1 MNWLRN
7 LPLLTVS
14 GALAF
19 AAEGG
24 SGLEKAPAPD
34 PTPTVTTTR
43 RPVAATTARTPIVLK
58 SLEPAESRVLLLP
71 APRGLAERIAP
82 APAPSKFS
90 VKPNWHPV
98 GTPSLPAAPEVSLTA
113 SLTLDVITRFA
124 SVTTSPR
131 PLIAPSLP
139 TETATVPAPSADG
152 TRSKYPAG
160 FAQESAV
167 FCQRELGHWTLAD
180 ARALLGEPIRQRA
193 AIDDDSIESGHIF
206 AFHDPTRRYRE
217 LELDFDKDKGLLRTV
232 FIYPW
237 NLTWTECRKLW
248 GAKVSATEGNAGR
261 VFYSY
266 VNRRLDVLVDHDG
279 KVISLGLY

>member
-19 AAEGG
+19 AADGG

-34 PTPTVTTTR
+34 PTPTVATTS
-43 RPVAATTARTPIVLK
+43 RPISATTARTPIVLK

-71 APRGLAERIAP
+71 SSGRLATRAPV
-82 APAPSKFS
+82 PAPSRFS

-98 GTPSLPAAPEVSLTA
+98 GIPNLPAAPDVSLTTPTTPDTVA
-113 SLTLDVITRFA
+113 RFA
-124 SVTTSPR
+124 SVTTPPR
-131 PLIAPSLP
+131 PLITPSLP
-139 TETATVPAPSADG
+139 VETATVPAPPADA

-160 FAQESAV
+160 FTQESAV
-167 FCQRELGHWTLAD
+167 FCQRELGHWTLTD

-193 AIDDDSIESGHIF
+193 AIDDDSTESGHIF

>member
-19 AAEGG
+19 AADGG
-24 SGLEKAPAPD
+24 TGLEKAPAPD
-34 PTPTVTTTR
+34 PTPTI
-43 RPVAATTARTPIVLK
+43 ATTSRPAPGPTGRIPIVLK
-58 SLEPAESRVLLLP
+58 SLEPAESRILLLP
-71 APRGLAERIAP
+71 APVRMAERVAP
-82 APAPSKFS
+82 VPAHSRFS

-98 GTPSLPAAPEVSLTA
+98 GIPSLPAAPDVSLTGSTTVDA
-113 SLTLDVITRFA
+113 ITRFA
-124 SVTTSPR
+124 LVTTPPR
-131 PLIAPSLP
+131 PFVAPSLP
-139 TETATVPAPSADG
+139 AETAAIPALPAET
-152 TRSKYPAG
+152 TRSKYPAS
-160 FAQESAV
+160 FTQESAV

-193 AIDDDSIESGHIF
+193 AIDDDSNESGHIF

-237 NLTWTECRKLW
+237 NLTWTDCRKLW
-248 GAKVSATEGNAGR
+248 GTKVSATEGNAGR